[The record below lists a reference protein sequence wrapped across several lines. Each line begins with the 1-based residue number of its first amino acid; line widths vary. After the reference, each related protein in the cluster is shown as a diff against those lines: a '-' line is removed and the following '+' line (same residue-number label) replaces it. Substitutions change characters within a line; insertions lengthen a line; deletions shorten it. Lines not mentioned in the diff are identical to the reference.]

1 MESFSLYPAKSVAWN
16 LNFPSKDCL
25 HEIGALNV
33 EGGSISQIYLNG
45 PADHGRRYDE
55 AIKTKDFQYQC
66 FVFTTNHF
74 VSPIVSGTT
83 PVAY

>member
-1 MESFSLYPAKSVAWN
+1 VARN

-45 PADHGRRYDE
+45 PVDNGRRDE
-55 AIKTKDFQYQC
+55 KEVKTENFQ
-66 FVFTTNHF
+66 
-74 VSPIVSGTT
+74 
-83 PVAY
+83 